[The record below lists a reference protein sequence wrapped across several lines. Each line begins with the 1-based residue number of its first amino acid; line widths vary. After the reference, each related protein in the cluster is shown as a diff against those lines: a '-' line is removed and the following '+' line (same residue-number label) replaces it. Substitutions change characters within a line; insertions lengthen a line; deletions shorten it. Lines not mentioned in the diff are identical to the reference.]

1 MKDINFDVVI
11 ENIRNIDDESVKA
24 GVLCELAKGIVCS
37 NEDKDVILERMNIIL
52 DIADSFNDSRYKSI
66 VIGQI
71 ALVCA
76 NYLNIP
82 CDSDTYIGMIDS
94 AEAEKKFVERINKLK
109 NEV

>member
-24 GVLCELAKGIVCS
+24 GVLCELAKGIVSS